1 MSGVGGTRVS
11 AIACGLAAALVVAPC
26 AVRDASAQLLEKVL
40 VRGQPQT
47 LRVYGSETGS
57 PVVVSSGDGGWMHLG
72 PEVAEWLAAR
82 GHFVVGVDSKAYL
95 AGFTSG
101 THTLTT
107 TDVRADYR
115 VFLDAARRGRDS
127 PTLLVG
133 VSLGAGLS
141 VLAASNADLHPLLAG
156 VVALGLPDENEL
168 GWRFRD
174 SIIYLTKK
182 TPNEP
187 VFHAADVISA
197 VSPIP
202 LAGIH
207 SVHDEF
213 APVSDARRLFAL
225 PGAPKRLWVV
235 EARNHRFS
243 GNPEGFRCALSEA
256 LAWIAAQSPGG
267 PGSGPALPSVAR

>member
-1 MSGVGGTRVS
+1 MSSVGGTRAR
-11 AIACGLAAALVVAPC
+11 AIAWGLAAVVSVAPS
-26 AVRDASAQLLEKVL
+26 ALRDASAQLLEKVSI
-40 VRGQPQT
+40 RGTPQT
-47 LRVYGSETGS
+47 LRVYGREADP

-72 PEVAEWLAAR
+72 PEVAEWLAAQ
-82 GHFVVGVDSKAYL
+82 GYFVVGVDSKAYL

-101 THTLTT
+101 TRTLTT
-107 TDVRADYR
+107 TDVPGDYR
-115 VFLDAARRGRDS
+115 VFVDAARRGRERRV
-127 PTLLVG
+127 LLVG

-141 VLAASNADLHPLLAG
+141 VLAASSAHLHPFLGG
-156 VVALGLPDENEL
+156 VIALGLPDENEL

-174 SIIYLTKK
+174 SIIYFTKK

-187 VFHAADVISA
+187 TFHAADVIPA

-207 SVHDEF
+207 SAHDEF

-243 GNPEGFRCALSEA
+243 GNREGYRAALAEA
-256 LAWIAAQSPGG
+256 LAWITKRPPGG
-267 PGSGPALPSVAR
+267 PDL

>member
-1 MSGVGGTRVS
+1 MNSVGGTS
-11 AIACGLAAALVVAPC
+11 SCAGAAALAAILLVSLVAP
-26 AVRDASAQLLEKVL
+26 RDGSAPQVEKVS
-40 VRGQPQT
+40 VRGKPQT
-47 LRVYGSETGS
+47 LRLYGKETH
-57 PVVVSSGDGGWMHLG
+57 PPIVVSSGDGGWIHLA
-72 PEVAEWLAAR
+72 PDVAEWLAAR

-101 THTLTT
+101 AHTLTT
-107 TDVRADYR
+107 TDVPADYR
-115 VFLDAARRGRDS
+115 VFLGAARRGRD
-127 PTLLVG
+127 TRVLLVG

-141 VLAASNADLHPLLAG
+141 VLAASSADLHPLLAG

-174 SIIYLTKK
+174 SIIYFTKK

-187 VFHAADVISA
+187 IFHAADVIPA

-207 SVHDEF
+207 SIHDEF
-213 APVSDARRLFAL
+213 APISDARRLFAL

-235 EARNHRFS
+235 EARNHSFS
-243 GNPEGFRCALSEA
+243 GNPEGFRAALSEA
-256 LAWIAAQSPGG
+256 LAWIAGQPTGG
-267 PGSGPALPSVAR
+267 HGP